1 MGWIYYIG
9 LIFKTYMNIN
19 LGVSLI
25 QLGIDCVVSGLKL
38 LVV

>member
-1 MGWIYYIG
+1 MYIYFIG
-9 LIFKTYMNIN
+9 NLIKCYLGIN

-25 QLGIDCVVSGLKL
+25 QLGVDAILAGLKL

>member
-1 MGWIYYIG
+1 MWIYFIG
-9 LIFKTYMNIN
+9 NLIKCYLGIN

-25 QLGIDCVVSGLKL
+25 QLGVDAILAGLKL

>member
-1 MGWIYYIG
+1 MYIYFIG
-9 LIFKTYMNIN
+9 NLIKCYFGIN

-25 QLGIDCVVSGLKL
+25 QLGVDAILAGLKL

>member
-1 MGWIYYIG
+1 MWLYIFANLVKCYLG
-9 LIFKTYMNIN
+9 IN

-25 QLGIDCVVSGLKL
+25 QLGVDAIVAGLKL